1 MLNWKTFPSGLC
13 HEYPVLVFM
22 ELQINIISEPKSTQL
37 CQNKLTQLID
47 PSDRGD
53 HILED
58 AIINYKSFRPRLFDD
73 EMREENV
80 LSSHWKRGLRT
91 MNRRQENRVLCH
103 ASMGAQCDLGQAP
116 PHAPFLPLSP
126 CGPVRSIYT
135 LKMKD
140 TKYAT

>member
-1 MLNWKTFPSGLC
+1 
-13 HEYPVLVFM
+13 M
-22 ELQINIISEPKSTQL
+22 ELQINIILEPESTQL

-47 PSDRGD
+47 PRDRED

-58 AIINYKSFRPRLFDD
+58 TIIKYKSFRPRLFDD
-73 EMREENV
+73 EIREENV
-80 LSSHWKRGLRT
+80 LSSHWKKSLRT
-91 MNRRQENRVLCH
+91 MNWRQENRVLCQ
-103 ASMGAQCDLGQAP
+103 ASIGAQCDLGQAP

-126 CGPVRSIYT
+126 CGLLRSIYT